1 MSEQNKQVELYKAV
15 RTLAENTDESIVNV
29 SALCRLLDV
38 DHNRVR
44 QYAHY
49 HNVSAIAAIQYVM
62 NNSVK

>member
-15 RTLAENTDESIVNV
+15 RTLAETTDESIVNV
-29 SALCRLLDV
+29 SALCRILDV

-49 HNVSAIAAIQYVM
+49 HNVSAISAIQYVM
-62 NNSVK
+62 NNPVK